1 MFEYLDE
8 NSICMA
14 VVKLQAFATRFDST
28 EFIGRPLV
36 IKVGHISW
44 TLFLYC
50 YQQIEW
56 PLKAAA
62 NGINRLIAEYMK
74 WTFIQL
80 KFADDSYW

>member
-36 IKVGHISW
+36 IKVGHIS
-44 TLFLYC
+44 
-50 YQQIEW
+50 
-56 PLKAAA
+56 
-62 NGINRLIAEYMK
+62 
-74 WTFIQL
+74 
-80 KFADDSYW
+80 